1 VGEPSL
7 APQAIGAPTVSLETA
22 TANENVTIR
31 PMPPKPSLFI
41 ESVGERATPA
51 DAPLETAF
59 IPPAAE
65 RPPMRQ
71 PRMPRIEDL
80 PLPAQNEIRARRAAE
95 TEQAEKPRPSLLQRL
110 ASVGLGRREEQPAA
124 RPPMPRPI
132 HRPQGGERLPPYP
145 AARQAE
151 PRGGLEPRGVEPR
164 GGLEPRM
171 AEAPRAPEPVSEY
184 ARRAP
189 APRPAPQG
197 LDSHGRPAPVAP
209 SIDDDQLEIPAFLR
223 RQAN

>member
-1 VGEPSL
+1 
-7 APQAIGAPTVSLETA
+7 
-22 TANENVTIR
+22 
-31 PMPPKPSLFI
+31 
-41 ESVGERATPA
+41 
-51 DAPLETAF
+51 
-59 IPPAAE
+59 
-65 RPPMRQ
+65 MRQ

-124 RPPMPRPI
+124 RPPMPRPV

-145 AARQAE
+145 APRQAE
-151 PRGGLEPRGVEPR
+151 PRGGMDPR

-184 ARRAP
+184 AKRAP
-189 APRPAPQG
+189 ALRPAPQG